1 MKKDRKIK
9 TYVFIGL
16 FFLCLIEI
24 IVFYKIH
31 QVNGTSMAPTLNNGD
46 SVIVKK
52 HTHITRYEMIAFSIP
67 KEKGMLVKRVIGMPG
82 DAVII
87 QQNELIL
94 NIGDR
99 AAFNNTYRIHLEE
112 YQAQQLQHIKRI
124 PENQYFVLG
133 DHIDVSK
140 DSREFGFVQKKSIEG
155 IVIDRIWP
163 LNSFGRVN

>member
-1 MKKDRKIK
+1 
-9 TYVFIGL
+9 
-16 FFLCLIEI
+16 
-24 IVFYKIH
+24 
-31 QVNGTSMAPTLNNGD
+31 MAPTLNNGD
-46 SVIVKK
+46 AVIVKK
-52 HTHITRYEMIAFSIP
+52 HTRITRYEMIAFSIP
-67 KEKGMLVKRVIGMPG
+67 KEKRMLVKRVIGMPG
-82 DAVII
+82 DAVIV

-94 NIGDR
+94 NIGDW

-140 DSREFGFVQKKSIEG
+140 DSREFGFVQRKSIEG

>member
-1 MKKDRKIK
+1 
-9 TYVFIGL
+9 
-16 FFLCLIEI
+16 
-24 IVFYKIH
+24 
-31 QVNGTSMAPTLNNGD
+31 MAPTLNNGD

>member
-1 MKKDRKIK
+1 
-9 TYVFIGL
+9 
-16 FFLCLIEI
+16 
-24 IVFYKIH
+24 
-31 QVNGTSMAPTLNNGD
+31 MAPILNNGD

-52 HTHITRYEMIAFSIP
+52 HTRITRYEMIAFSIP

-82 DAVII
+82 DAVIV
-87 QQNELIL
+87 QRNELIL

-140 DSREFGFVQKKSIEG
+140 DSREFGFVQRKSIEG

>member
-1 MKKDRKIK
+1 
-9 TYVFIGL
+9 
-16 FFLCLIEI
+16 
-24 IVFYKIH
+24 
-31 QVNGTSMAPTLNNGD
+31 MAPTLNNGD

-140 DSREFGFVQKKSIEG
+140 DSREFGFVQKSQ
-155 IVIDRIWP
+155 
-163 LNSFGRVN
+163 